1 MSNAR
6 DVDDAPHSNHVRRTL
21 DAPPPAARRRPQA
34 VVARYTLAVLGAV
47 ALVVAGY
54 VTWRAYKGGGQPLP
68 PAGPPPVAV
77 AVATA
82 AVEIWQTHVSAA
94 GTLVAVQGVQV
105 MSEVPGMVSAIH
117 FRSGEP
123 VHAGTLLLE
132 LDATADQARL
142 DSLVAQLE
150 QARADNTRNRHLVAR
165 GLIATAQA
173 EQSAT
178 TVETLAA
185 QVHEQ
190 RTLIDKKRIEV
201 PFTGELGIR
210 LVNLGQ
216 FISAGQ
222 PIVTLQSIVPIH
234 VNFALPEAHYPMI
247 THGQAVEVAVDAFPD
262 RQFAGTVNAIS
273 PEVSET
279 TRNFNVQAT
288 LPNDAGLLRPGM
300 FAQVTVA
307 LAEWRDVVTVPATAI
322 SYSPQGDA
330 VLVVVEPSAVDTPG
344 TPVAPVGSP
353 PPTASLP
360 TVKRTLV
367 QVGERRGTNIAIL
380 TGVARGERVV
390 TARPPIH
397 WWSSKRPRRCWRRH
411 ARAASSCILTPISSS
426 ISCRSPSTSI
436 VLRRRTSASTW
447 PPSDATCRRCCQQAT

>member
-54 VTWRAYKGGGQPLP
+54 VAWRAYKGGGQPLP

-105 MSEVPGMVSAIH
+105 MSEVPGMVS
-117 FRSGEP
+117 
-123 VHAGTLLLE
+123 
-132 LDATADQARL
+132 
-142 DSLVAQLE
+142 
-150 QARADNTRNRHLVAR
+150 
-165 GLIATAQA
+165 
-173 EQSAT
+173 
-178 TVETLAA
+178 
-185 QVHEQ
+185 
-190 RTLIDKKRIEV
+190 
-201 PFTGELGIR
+201 
-210 LVNLGQ
+210 
-216 FISAGQ
+216 
-222 PIVTLQSIVPIH
+222 
-234 VNFALPEAHYPMI
+234 
-247 THGQAVEVAVDAFPD
+247 
-262 RQFAGTVNAIS
+262 
-273 PEVSET
+273 ET

-307 LAEWRDVVTVPATAI
+307 LAERHDVVTVPATAI

-330 VLVVVEPSAVDTPG
+330 VFVVVEPSAVDTPG
-344 TPVAPVGSP
+344 TPAAPAGSP

-426 ISCRSPSTSI
+426 ISCRLPLTSI
-436 VLRRRTSASTW
+436 VPRRRTSASTW

>member
-1 MSNAR
+1 ME
-6 DVDDAPHSNHVRRTL
+6 V
-21 DAPPPAARRRPQA
+21 
-34 VVARYTLAVLGAV
+34 
-47 ALVVAGY
+47 
-54 VTWRAYKGGGQPLP
+54 
-68 PAGPPPVAV
+68 
-77 AVATA
+77 
-82 AVEIWQTHVSAA
+82 WQTHVSAA

-117 FRSGEP
+117 FRSGEA
-123 VHAGTLLLE
+123 VHAGTLLIE

-150 QARADNTRNRHLVAR
+150 QARADDTRNRHLVAR

-185 QVHEQ
+185 QVQEQ
-190 RTLIDKKRIEV
+190 RTLIDKKRIEA
-201 PFTGELGIR
+201 PFAGELGIR

-216 FISAGQ
+216 FIAAGQ
-222 PIVTLQSIVPIH
+222 PIVTLQSIAPIH

-247 THGQAVEVAVDAFPD
+247 TPGQAVEVAVDAFPE

-273 PEVSET
+273 PEVSAT

-288 LPNDAGLLRPGM
+288 LPNDARLLRPGM

-307 LAEWRDVVTVPATAI
+307 LAEGHEVVTVPATAI

-330 VLVVVEPSAVDTPG
+330 VFVVVEPPAGDTPA
-344 TPVAPVGSP
+344 APAASVGMQGDGAQSP

-380 TGVARGERVV
+380 AGVTPGERVV
-390 TARPPIH
+390 TAGQIKLYDGAPVIIT
-397 WWSSKRPRRCWRRH
+397 STDSGTH
-411 ARAASSCILTPISSS
+411 APLA
-426 ISCRSPSTSI
+426 RS
-436 VLRRRTSASTW
+436 
-447 PPSDATCRRCCQQAT
+447 QEH